1 MTQNKDPKVT
11 VLMPVYNGE
20 KYLRKAIDSILNQT
34 FTEFEFLIVDDGS
47 TDNSVEIIN
56 SYQNSRINLVKND
69 KNEGLVY
76 TLNRGLSLAKGEYI
90 ARMDCDDIS
99 LPERLKKQI
108 DFLDSNSEIAVVG
121 TWIKV
126 INEKEEPQTTWQYP
140 LKPLEIQ
147 WNLYFY
153 CPLAHPSVMF
163 RKRIILSNGSYSP
176 EMTHAEDYELWW
188 RLSKKYLLANLPD
201 ILLIY
206 RQHQSSITNEHHQSH
221 IQKASKINQIIIEDI
236 LAKRVHYD
244 NTYDLFY
251 QNNKTYQQ
259 AKNNS
264 LLTYKIYQQFQQKHN
279 LTTSENQY
287 LKQDTANKI
296 YNFTRPHIRQIKSW
310 KFILLAFYLNPYLIS
325 IFISSLSIWK
335 KYILKIPK

>member
-1 MTQNKDPKVT
+1 MSNIQKSRIT

-20 KYLRKAIDSILNQT
+20 KYLREAIDSIFNQT
-34 FTEFEFLIVDDGS
+34 FTDFEFLIVDDGS

-147 WNLYFY
+147 WNLYFSIHSRTEQKITL
-153 CPLAHPSVMF
+153 PEFNIVGIFF
-163 RKRIILSNGSYSP
+163 R
-176 EMTHAEDYELWW
+176 
-188 RLSKKYLLANLPD
+188 
-201 ILLIY
+201 
-206 RQHQSSITNEHHQSH
+206 
-221 IQKASKINQIIIEDI
+221 
-236 LAKRVHYD
+236 
-244 NTYDLFY
+244 
-251 QNNKTYQQ
+251 
-259 AKNNS
+259 
-264 LLTYKIYQQFQQKHN
+264 
-279 LTTSENQY
+279 
-287 LKQDTANKI
+287 
-296 YNFTRPHIRQIKSW
+296 
-310 KFILLAFYLNPYLIS
+310 
-325 IFISSLSIWK
+325 
-335 KYILKIPK
+335 ILKYHESDQVVIYE

>member
-1 MTQNKDPKVT
+1 MSNIQKSRIT

-20 KYLRKAIDSILNQT
+20 KYLREAIDSIFNQT
-34 FTEFEFLIVDDGS
+34 FTDFEFLIVDDGS

-296 YNFTRPHIRQIKSW
+296 YNFTRATRCT
-310 KFILLAFYLNPYLIS
+310 F
-325 IFISSLSIWK
+325 
-335 KYILKIPK
+335 